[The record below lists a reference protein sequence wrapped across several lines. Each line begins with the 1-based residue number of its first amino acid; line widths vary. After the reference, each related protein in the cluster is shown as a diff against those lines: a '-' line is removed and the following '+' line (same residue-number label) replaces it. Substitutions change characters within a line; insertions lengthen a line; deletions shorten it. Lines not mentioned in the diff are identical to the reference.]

1 MKKSILLIAM
11 SAFIASQS
19 IHAQVNINSLMNVD
33 YESLVSKADLTY
45 DVPVTRTE
53 EGMPIGNGTTGSL
66 VWTTPTA
73 IHFQINRVDVFAM
86 GSNTNSWP
94 WGHDNYSH
102 GCGYVDINLEG
113 YDNEVFTEDAFNQH
127 LSVFEGLAT
136 VKGNGITAR
145 VLTWNAKDVI
155 ATEIDDQRDN
165 PSAINI
171 DLRMLRY
178 SLNYVKNENWNLTSQ
193 HSVKVQTGAHT
204 ATSQLE
210 IRDGRIILV
219 QRFEEGDFY
228 SSSAVAIG
236 VVGRN
241 SKARYYNES
250 TVRLMAEP
258 GKGKS
263 LILMS
268 SASSYDPEEDV
279 AGLALKQM
287 DTAQSKNF
295 EKLLSSNRDWWG
307 DYWSKSFI
315 HLHSS
320 DGVADMVEKNYTYFL
335 YIMGSCSRGEYMLGF
350 NGMLWHTTGDLAQ
363 WGSQFWWNNQGF
375 YYNGLTP
382 SNHPE
387 LLEPVFKMNSR
398 NYDSYARAAE
408 QQWGSKGIWIPETN
422 WFDGPEDLPDN
433 IAEEMRELYLKRK
446 PWAER
451 SEEFNAYAQNKNGL
465 NSRWNYLFAI
475 RMGKNLDK
483 APFAWTSHIFSATAK
498 ISYLYWLNYTYGLDK
513 EWLKTTA
520 YPMIKGTVEFYR
532 NFPNFYKGEDG
543 KYHIKH
549 INNLESNWGGSDSPE
564 EFAAMYAMFP
574 IVIQASEILGVDS
587 ELRPIWK
594 EIYENLAPLPN
605 GYQLASYYNLFS
617 INSENEELHKKVL
630 ESYERT
636 YPNGVNPDI
645 KMNVGNRYGVTA
657 AKLGFADDVKYMLPS
672 IIKGYNGNYC
682 DYIGSS
688 GPEPKETG
696 LVVMRNRLSL
706 REGPGTT
713 ECQRLG
719 EASHVLYQALLQS
732 TPPSPGDDAPI
743 NSIFPAW
750 PKEWDVQYTLAARDA
765 FLISA
770 SMEKGQ
776 IEFVEVHSQK
786 GGECRINN
794 PWVDTEITI
803 YRDGKKSE
811 NMKGSLLLIQT
822 KVGELVTIAPKGKKL
837 KPKEIS

>member
-1 MKKSILLIAM
+1 MLRCEFHVNRALCDADGY
-11 SAFIASQS
+11 SA
-19 IHAQVNINSLMNVD
+19 
-33 YESLVSKADLTY
+33 
-45 DVPVTRTE
+45 
-53 EGMPIGNGTTGSL
+53 
-66 VWTTPTA
+66 TA
-73 IHFQINRVDVFAM
+73 IDHSSIR
-86 GSNTNSWP
+86 
-94 WGHDNYSH
+94 
-102 GCGYVDINLEG
+102 
-113 YDNEVFTEDAFNQH
+113 
-127 LSVFEGLAT
+127 
-136 VKGNGITAR
+136 
-145 VLTWNAKDVI
+145 I
-155 ATEIDDQRDN
+155 ATEIDDQRDK

-178 SLNYVKNENWNLTSQ
+178 SLNYIRNQNWNLTSQ
-193 HSVKVQTGAHT
+193 HAVKVQTGAHT

-287 DTAQSKNF
+287 DEAQSKNF

-422 WFDGPEDLPDN
+422 WFNGPEDLPDN

-465 NSRWNYLFAI
+465 NSRWNYHFAI
-475 RMGKNLDK
+475 RMKKNLDK
-483 APFAWTSHIFSATAK
+483 APFAYTSHIFSATAK

-520 YPMIKGTVEFYR
+520 YLMIKGTVEFYR

-543 KYHIKH
+543 KYHIKY

-564 EFAAMYAMFP
+564 ELTAMYAMFP
-574 IVIQASEILGVDS
+574 IAIQASEILGVDS
-587 ELRPIWK
+587 ELRLLWK
-594 EIYENLAPLPN
+594 EIYENLAPLPK
-605 GYQLASYYNLFS
+605 GYQLASYYDLFN
-617 INSENEELHKKVL
+617 INSTIR
-630 ESYERT
+630 SQ
-636 YPNGVNPDI
+636 
-645 KMNVGNRYGVTA
+645 A
-657 AKLGFADDVKYMLPS
+657 LPS
-672 IIKGYNGNYC
+672 
-682 DYIGSS
+682 
-688 GPEPKETG
+688 P
-696 LVVMRNRLSL
+696 
-706 REGPGTT
+706 
-713 ECQRLG
+713 
-719 EASHVLYQALLQS
+719 
-732 TPPSPGDDAPI
+732 
-743 NSIFPAW
+743 
-750 PKEWDVQYTLAARDA
+750 
-765 FLISA
+765 
-770 SMEKGQ
+770 
-776 IEFVEVHSQK
+776 
-786 GGECRINN
+786 
-794 PWVDTEITI
+794 
-803 YRDGKKSE
+803 
-811 NMKGSLLLIQT
+811 
-822 KVGELVTIAPKGKKL
+822 
-837 KPKEIS
+837 

>member
-1 MKKSILLIAM
+1 MRTTVLFIILSLFCIGTTK
-11 SAFIASQS
+11 
-19 IHAQVNINSLMNVD
+19 AQTNSKSLMNVD
-33 YESLVSKADLTY
+33 YKCLVSKADLSY
-45 DVPVTRTE
+45 DHPVTRTE

-66 VWTTPTA
+66 VWTTSTA
-73 IHFQINRVDVFAM
+73 MHFQINRTDVFAM
-86 GSNTNSWP
+86 GNNTNSWP

-102 GCGYVDINLEG
+102 GCGYVDINVVD
-113 YDNEVFTEDAFNQH
+113 YDNEVFTGDAFNQH

-136 VKGNGITAR
+136 VKGNGMTAR
-145 VLTWNAKDVI
+145 VLAWNAKDVI

-171 DLRMLRY
+171 NLRMLRY
-178 SLNYVKNENWNLTSQ
+178 SINYIKKQNWNLTSQ
-193 HSVKVQTGAHT
+193 HSVQVQTGAHT

-210 IRDGRIILV
+210 IRNGRIILV
-219 QRFEEGDFY
+219 QRFKEGDFY
-228 SSSAVAIG
+228 SASAVAVG

-241 SKARYYNES
+241 SKAIYYNES
-250 TVRLMAEP
+250 TVRLSAEP

-287 DTAQSKNF
+287 DEAQSKNF

-320 DGVADMVEKNYTYFL
+320 DGVADMIEKNYTYFL
-335 YIMGSCSRGEYMLGF
+335 YIMGSCSRGEYMPGF
-350 NGMLWHTTGDLAQ
+350 NGLLWHTNGDLAE

-387 LLEPVFKMNSR
+387 LLEPVFKQYSR

-433 IAEEMRELYLKRK
+433 IAEEMRELYLNRK

-451 SEEFNAYAQNKNGL
+451 LEEFKAYAQNKNGL
-465 NSRWNYLFAI
+465 NSRWNWLFAKRI
-475 RMGKNLDK
+475 GKNPEK

-498 ISYLYWLNYTYGLDK
+498 ISYLYWLNYTYGLDM
-513 EWLKTTA
+513 EWLKTSA

-543 KYHIKH
+543 KYHIQY
-549 INNLESNWGGSDSPE
+549 INNLEGRWGGSDSSE
-564 EFAAMYAMFP
+564 ELAAMYAMFP
-574 IVIQASEILGVDS
+574 IAIQASKILGVDS
-587 ELRPIWK
+587 ELRPIWN
-594 EIYENLAPLPN
+594 EIYENLAPLPK
-605 GYQLASYYNLFS
+605 GKQLASYYDLFN
-617 INSENEELHKKVL
+617 INSENEELYKKVL
-630 ESYERT
+630 EVYKRSYR
-636 YPNGVNPDI
+636 NGVNQDI
-645 KMNVGNRYGVTA
+645 KMLLGNRDGVTA

-672 IIKGYNGNYC
+672 IIQGHKDNYV
-682 DYIGSS
+682 DYKGSS
-688 GPEPKETG
+688 GETG
-696 LVVMRNRLSL
+696 LVVMRNRLSF

-713 ECQRLG
+713 ECQRTG
-719 EASHVLYQALLQS
+719 EATHVLYQALLQS
-732 TPPSPGDDAPI
+732 APPSPGDDAPI

-750 PKEWDVQYTLAARDA
+750 PKEWDVQFTLAARDA

-776 IEFVEVHSQK
+776 IEFVEVHAQK
-786 GGECRINN
+786 GGECRIKN
-794 PWVDTEITI
+794 PWPDTEITI
-803 YRDGKKSE
+803 YRDGGKSG

-822 KVGELVTIAPKGKKL
+822 KAGELVTIAPKGKKL